1 MDRRG
6 GSAEPRLD
14 LVLGRQD
21 DLQNVLQQDGCEER
35 EGEGLAQHLGEALH
49 EQVQAPSC
57 WFSGWRRTPGSNWAG
72 PASIALMTNDQPT
85 QFPELNGLL
94 QDLVENVT
102 GILEANLVGIYL
114 VGSFALGDA
123 DIHSDCDFLVVV
135 RNPLTSHQETRLRA
149 LHREV
154 FRQPRQWAQHLEG
167 SYAPRSDLR
176 TLRGLGKKW
185 LFLDNAHEEMEW
197 STHCNSLEHR
207 WSLRETG
214 ITLAGPDPR
223 DLVDKVDPEAIRQ
236 KMRDLV
242 PVFLPDLAT
251 WIRLDQIAWAQRY
264 AVATL
269 CRMLYSI
276 ETGEIAS
283 KRASLVWARHH
294 LDPAWSDLIQHS
306 LDGRSLGWNPND
318 PPSKERARQ
327 TLTFAEY
334 AKARAAQPQEG

>member
-1 MDRRG
+1 VKVSLSTRG
-6 GSAEPRLD
+6 RCSTRLGSLL
-14 LVLGRQD
+14 LVLGMAEDPR
-21 DLQNVLQQDGCEER
+21 
-35 EGEGLAQHLGEALH
+35 
-49 EQVQAPSC
+49 
-57 WFSGWRRTPGSNWAG
+57 SNWAG

-85 QFPELNGLL
+85 QFPELNGLV

-214 ITLAGPDPR
+214 IILAGPDPR
-223 DLVDKVDPEAIRQ
+223 DLVDKVHPEAIRQ